1 MDAEVGELDKIIEDL
16 IGKDAAIDSDKD
28 GKKKAEADK
37 KVAEEIRIKAMERFR
52 NTSKRGG
59 EEGAKKKKRRSGS
72 DAVEF
77 LREKAKLEHSLRE
90 EELQLR
96 KDQQSQTLLIL
107 QQQQQMNQALL
118 TLKEKNVA

>member
-1 MDAEVGELDKIIEDL
+1 
-16 IGKDAAIDSDKD
+16 
-28 GKKKAEADK
+28 
-37 KVAEEIRIKAMERFR
+37 MERKKP
-52 NTSKRGG
+52 KR
-59 EEGAKKKKRRSGS
+59 KKRRSGS

-118 TLKEKNVA
+118 TLMEKMLPKEKN